1 MRPGPQGLERWCVGR
16 ARTLRSLKR
25 RGSERS
31 TACEITSAS
40 AANAK
45 STACMPVGGQPVGC
59 VRTYLEGGKTGGWEG
74 ACAHRAIRGGGR
86 GPASPGNA
94 TREPAT
100 HPFPP
105 KRAGLEREPGA
116 RAHLAVAR
124 RHTLVAP
131 ETHHRYAISKAL
143 AGIVFY
149 GALARGQG
157 PAGRAQAAPAWQPV
171 GVNSVHN
178 MKILAAG
185 GDSLIY

>member
-157 PAGRAQAAPAWQPV
+157 PAARRPRQRG
-171 GVNSVHN
+171 
-178 MKILAAG
+178 
-185 GDSLIY
+185 SLR